1 MSHNQSRS
9 LVEDSI
15 PNFSLISNKFCMLGH
30 SIRLA
35 ALFVLSASFAHAAAS
50 GLIPCGNT
58 VSGGV
63 VTDPCTYNDL
73 VTLAQNVINFLIFK
87 IAAPLGAVMFA
98 YAGYTYITN
107 GGNEGKI
114 TEAHTMFLAVFWGLV
129 VALAAWLL
137 VNFVLEFFLGSGSSF
152 NFLAV

>member
-1 MSHNQSRS
+1 MPRILS
-9 LVEDSI
+9 LV
-15 PNFSLISNKFCMLGH
+15 G
-30 SIRLA
+30 
-35 ALFVLSASFAHAAAS
+35 LFLLSATVVHAAAS

-63 VTDPCTYNDL
+63 VTDACTFNDL
-73 VTLAQNVINFLIFK
+73 VTLAQNVINYLIFK

-107 GGNEGKI
+107 GGNESKI
-114 TEAHTMFLAVFWGLV
+114 AEAHTIFLAVFWGLV

-137 VNFVLEFFLGSGSSF
+137 VNFVLEFFLGTGSSF
-152 NFLAV
+152 NFLGV